1 MNEIWGFQEW
11 ELLFEMKPQSVFSCV
26 YISMQNERIYY
37 VERECVMC
45 VFFYP
50 FNGRAF
56 VWCSLR
62 HSNAQLYFIDFSILC
77 IPNSN
82 NTSFTLLC
90 MKTRLVLWQQFL
102 NFQQFL
108 LDSQSLG
115 FYQTLDNKT
124 KQTIL
129 YNNNQNPM
137 DFSTLLLFTL
147 HCTGVKFNTN
157 ANERTIPKVKVMDKS
172 IT

>member
-1 MNEIWGFQEW
+1 MRTTVRNETS
-11 ELLFEMKPQSVFSCV
+11 KCVFVCIHFNAKRTNILCWAWVCNV
-26 YISMQNERIYY
+26 Y
-37 VERECVMC
+37 
-45 VFFYP
+45 FFYP